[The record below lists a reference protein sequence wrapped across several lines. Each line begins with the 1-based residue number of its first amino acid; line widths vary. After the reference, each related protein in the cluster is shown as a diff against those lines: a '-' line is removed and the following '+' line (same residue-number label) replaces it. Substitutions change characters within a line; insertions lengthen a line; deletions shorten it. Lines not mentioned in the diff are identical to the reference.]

1 MKRRSEL
8 HKLSMDHHLALV
20 LARRARFASE
30 KKEGYV
36 AEMLWNDIDHKFE
49 SELEPHF
56 RIEEECLSPAMRDAG
71 ETELIDRLDEEHKVL
86 RGIISNRHERGDSL
100 LKAFGE
106 LLEKH
111 VRFEERVLF
120 ERAQEVLS
128 DQVFRKIKEA
138 CKH

>member
-1 MKRRSEL
+1 MKRIEEL

-20 LARRARFASE
+20 LARRAKLASQG
-30 KKEGYV
+30 KAGYV
-36 AEMLWNDIDHKFE
+36 AKEIWDDIDKKFE

-56 RIEEECLSPAMRDAG
+56 KVEEDYLCPAMTAVG
-71 ETELIDRLDEEHKVL
+71 ETALIEQLHEEHKVL
-86 RGIISNRHERGDSL
+86 RGIISNHEGRNDAL

-120 ERAQEVLS
+120 EKAQEVLPPH
-128 DQVFRKIKEA
+128 VFKKIKEA